1 MTIPNAFPIVGIGAS
16 AGGLQ
21 ALEHFFRNTPPD
33 TGLAFIVVTHLPR
46 DRESVLCDIL
56 QRYTAMSVSV
66 AGDGQVIE
74 ANHLYCNPPDH
85 IVTVE
90 NRTLRLRPR
99 MSSAQHKP
107 IDVFLGSLAEDCG
120 PAAIGVVLSGSGTDG
135 ALGMKGIKE
144 RGGFTLAQGSDG
156 TVPQH
161 PDMPE
166 AAIAADVVDLV
177 LSVEEMGA
185 RLADYAVR
193 YPQGLDDADEA
204 DDAAPAML
212 SGDDAIY
219 EILLQR
225 VGHDFSG
232 YKQRTFQRRV
242 RRRMQVT
249 QMDELED
256 YVALLRSDPNE
267 VNHLFRDLLIG
278 VTNFFRD
285 RDAFAILEQEVIP
298 KLFEGKGVNDTV
310 RICVPGCATGE
321 EVYSIGILVREYL
334 EKLRPGP
341 KVQIFATDIDESALG
356 VARAARYP
364 ATLMDNVDPERLK
377 RHFTGDD
384 ASYAVAK
391 EIREL
396 CVFSPHSVLRDP
408 PFSRMDLI
416 SCRNLLIYLG
426 SDFQSQVIPVFHF
439 ALRPRGYLFLGTSE
453 NVSQHGGL
461 FAPIDKKQRIFQR
474 RDHVVTPLRLP
485 ALGHPSRTIPTA
497 ADLRRE
503 PAGLA
508 ANLRRAVDTWVMER
522 FAPAHV
528 VVDREGDILHYSPR
542 TGKYLK
548 PASGMPNRQLLGM
561 ARRGLRLDLRSA
573 FREAVEWRRRVERF
587 SISVEFDER
596 VQKIDLTI
604 EPLSQ
609 TDSDPLFLVVFRD
622 VGLPVGPI
630 ELETQR
636 RQLGTD
642 EGTID
647 RLEHE
652 LRDSRERLQGT
663 IEEYETAVEELK
675 SSNEELQSVNE
686 ELQSTNEELETSKE
700 ELQSLNEELHT
711 VNSELNAKVD
721 EVGRAN
727 ADLSNIFES
736 TRIAT
741 VFLDQNLVI
750 RTFTPAV
757 TDIFNLIST
766 DRGRPLTDIASTLED
781 GDLRRDV
788 RAVFERGEIIERRVR
803 RADGK
808 ASYLMRILP
817 YRAES
822 NVIEG
827 VIVTFIDVTTLVEAE
842 SHLRTLVEELNHR
855 VRNMLAV
862 VAAIARQTLK
872 TTRSPDAFVDA
883 FTSRIRS
890 MADAFTLVSNQNW
903 NRVELHDVIAKQLEP
918 FSVSQADRLKIQG
931 GELLLH
937 PTHALAIS
945 LIVHELATNAVKHG
959 ALSSPAGS
967 VTVAWTPLGEGQLE
981 LAWREDG
988 GPKPGNPTKAGFG
1001 TELIEREIHGTLHGS
1016 ASFNYAGTGLT
1027 ATILFPLK

>member
-1 MTIPNAFPIVGIGAS
+1 MTTADEFPIVGIGAS

-21 ALEHFFRNTPPD
+21 ALELFFRNMPAD
-33 TGLAFIVVTHLPR
+33 TGLGFIVVTHLPR
-46 DRESVLCDIL
+46 DRESVLCEIL
-56 QRYTAMSVSV
+56 QRYTPMRV
-66 AGDGQVIE
+66 AVAVDGQAIE
-74 ANHLYCNPPDH
+74 ANHLYCNPPDR

-90 NRTLRLRPR
+90 NRTLRLRQR
-99 MSSAQHKP
+99 ISSSQHKP
-107 IDVFLGSLAEDCG
+107 IDVFLDSLAEDCG
-120 PAAIGVVLSGSGTDG
+120 LAAIGVVLSGSGSDG

-156 TVPQH
+156 TAPQH
-161 PDMPE
+161 PEMPD

-177 LSVEEMGA
+177 LPAQEMGA
-185 RLADYAVR
+185 RLADYAAR
-193 YPQGLDDADEA
+193 YPQAVADMEV
-204 DDAAPAML
+204 AAPEL
-212 SGDDAIY
+212 SKGEQAIF
-219 EILLQR
+219 EILLQQ

-232 YKQRTFQRRV
+232 YKQSTFQRRV

-249 QMDELED
+249 QVDDLDD
-256 YVALLRSDPNE
+256 YVELLRSDTTEANL
-267 VNHLFRDLLIG
+267 LFRDLLIG

-285 RDAFAILEQEVIP
+285 KDAFAVLEREIIP
-298 KLFEGKGVNDTV
+298 KLFDGKGVNDSV
-310 RICVPGCATGE
+310 RIWVPGCATGE
-321 EVYSIGILVREYL
+321 EVYSIAILVREHI
-334 EKLRPGP
+334 EKHKARP
-341 KVQIFATDIDESALG
+341 KIQIFATDIDEAALG

-364 ATLMDNVDPERLK
+364 ASLMDNVSPERLK

-426 SDFQSQVIPVFHF
+426 SDFQRQVIPVFHF

-453 NVSQHGGL
+453 NVSQHGDL
-461 FAPIDKKQRIFQR
+461 FSPVDKKQRIFQR
-474 RDHVVTPLRLP
+474 RDHVLTPLQLP
-485 ALGHPSRTIPTA
+485 SLGPPLHTIPTA

-508 ANLRRAVDTWVMER
+508 VNLRRVIDTWVMER

-542 TGKYLK
+542 TGKYLE
-548 PASGMPNRQLLGM
+548 PASGMPNRQLLAM

-573 FREAVEWRRRVERF
+573 FREAVEGHRKAERTNVGVE
-587 SISVEFDER
+587 IEDR
-596 VQKIDLTI
+596 VQKIDITV

-622 VGLPVGPI
+622 IGQPVNPAD
-630 ELETQR
+630 LETQR
-636 RQLGTD
+636 RELSAD
-642 EGTID
+642 EGNID
-647 RLEHE
+647 RLEQE
-652 LRDSRERLQGT
+652 LRDSRERLQAT

-711 VNSELNAKVD
+711 VNSELTAKVE
-721 EVGRAN
+721 EVDSAH
-727 ADLSNIFES
+727 ADLRGIFES

-757 TDIFNLIST
+757 TELFNLIAT
-766 DRGRPLTDIASTLED
+766 DRGRPLTDIASSLED
-781 GDLRRDV
+781 GDLRREV
-788 RAVFERGEIIERRVR
+788 RAVFERGEAIERNVR
-803 RADGK
+803 RRDGK
-808 ASYLMRILP
+808 AHYLMRILP
-817 YRAES
+817 YRAHG

-827 VIVTFIDVTTLVEAE
+827 VIVTFVEVTKLIEAE
-842 SHLRTLVEELNHR
+842 AHHRTLVEELNHR
-855 VRNMLAV
+855 VRNTLAV
-862 VAAIARQTLK
+862 VSAIARQTLK
-872 TTRSPDAFVDA
+872 RTRSPEAFVEA
-883 FTSRIRS
+883 FTQRIRS
-890 MADAFTLVSNQNW
+890 MGDAFTLVSNQNW
-903 NRVELHDVIAKQLEP
+903 NRVRLHDVITKQIEP
-918 FSVSQADRLKIQG
+918 FDVAQAGRLKVQG

-945 LIVHELATNAVKHG
+945 LIIHELATNAVKHG
-959 ALSSPAGS
+959 ALSAAEGK
-967 VTVAWTPLGEGQLE
+967 VNVGWTPRGEGQLE
-981 LAWREDG
+981 LTWREEDG
-988 GPKPGNPTKAGFG
+988 PPVSAPAKAGFG
-1001 TELIEREIHGTLHGS
+1001 AELIEREVQGTLHGS
-1016 ASFNYAGTGLT
+1016 ASFKYAGTGLT